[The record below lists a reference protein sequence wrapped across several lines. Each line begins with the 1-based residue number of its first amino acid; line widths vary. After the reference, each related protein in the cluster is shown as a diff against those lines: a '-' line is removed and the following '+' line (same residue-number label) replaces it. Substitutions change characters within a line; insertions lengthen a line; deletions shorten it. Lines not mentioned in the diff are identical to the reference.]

1 PDPAPRPLPPGWP
14 STHGQQ
20 TRPASGT
27 RYSPPPRAAQQA
39 WPAASAASPPAGSAP
54 RPAPAAK
61 PPAEAY
67 AGFPPEPP
75 PAPPANW
82 SDRGGSRARKA
93 WSWIRPLC
101 RTRIAFPET
110 RVFGRS
116 APCALLQGILGLF
129 LPTKERKHVRSFRT
143 GGAGHR
149 RRGGRSE
156 EHTSELQSR
165 ENLVCRLV

>member
-1 PDPAPRPLPPGWP
+1 VFCFFFSSRRR
-14 STHGQQ
+14 H
-20 TRPASGT
+20 TRFS
-27 RYSPPPRAAQQA
+27 RDWS
-39 WPAASAASPPAGSAP
+39 SDVCSSDL
-54 RPAPAAK
+54 AK
-61 PPAEAY
+61 PPAEAH
-67 AGFPPEPP
+67 AGFPPAPP
-75 PAPPANW
+75 PVPPANW

-149 RRGGRSE
+149 RRSGHRQGHR
-156 EHTSELQSR
+156 
-165 ENLVCRLV
+165 VG